1 VGVPM
6 LVMKAVEEARRALEV
21 LQLVS
26 MEDLDDL
33 SEILTQI
40 VDGLR
45 VYVAAL
51 AGCGRMAES
60 CVNRVVEAR

>member
-1 VGVPM
+1 M

-51 AGCGRMAES
+51 AGCGRRAES